1 MKKILLMATAL
12 FFVAIANAQ
21 LLTQKSEPSK
31 GSSDTTWSDLSGQ
44 LTRKKVSNGN
54 VLIHTVPGK
63 YDLYASYKSKKVTGY
78 YAIDAKGKKL
88 PVSIVARPVAT
99 SSGKFK
105 CYICVKVC
113 NEVGK
118 CAQSCTEDP
127 CPDVTGVVKTVVK
140 TAH

>member
-21 LLTQKSEPSK
+21 LLTRKSEPSK
-31 GSSDTTWSDLSGQ
+31 GSSDTTWSGLSGQ

-78 YAIDAKGKKL
+78 YAINAKGKKIFPTYSASATNCIACITIEGGINYCYDIDCNDL
-88 PVSIVARPVAT
+88 PKQKSKKA
-99 SSGKFK
+99 
-105 CYICVKVC
+105 
-113 NEVGK
+113 N
-118 CAQSCTEDP
+118 
-127 CPDVTGVVKTVVK
+127 VK